1 MTSIIEARGLRKQY
15 RGGKQAVA
23 GVDFSI
29 APGRIVGLI
38 GRNGAGKT
46 TVIKSLLGLTPYEGS
61 LTVLGRNPTTQ
72 RDELMSEVSFIA
84 DVAVLPK
91 WLKVKCAID
100 YVQGVHPN
108 FNRDRAEQFL
118 ATTDVKLSHKV
129 RQLSKGMVTQLHLA
143 LVMAIDARL
152 LVLDE
157 PTLGLDILFRRQFY
171 EALLNDYFDGNRTI
185 LVTTHQVEE
194 IQDVITDLAFIDRGR
209 IVLSTSM
216 EAFEARYAELAVKPD
231 ELAAARALS
240 PLHERQALGRTILLF
255 DGADR
260 ERLAALGEVRTPG
273 IADLFVAMMG
283 KPAPAPG
290 AAA

>member
-1 MTSIIEARGLRKQY
+1 MMSSIIEARGLRKQY

-61 LTVLGRNPTTQ
+61 LTVLGHNPMTQ
-72 RDELMSEVSFIA
+72 RDDLMRQVSFIA

-91 WLKVKCAID
+91 WLKVKNALD
-100 YVQGVHPN
+100 YVEGVHPA
-108 FNRDRAEQFL
+108 FNRERAEQFL
-118 ATTDVKLSHKV
+118 ATTDVKLTHKV

-143 LVMAIDARL
+143 LVLAIKARL

-157 PTLGLDILFRRQFY
+157 PTLGLDLLVRRRFY
-171 EALLNDYFDGNRTI
+171 DTLLNDYMDEERTI

-194 IQDVITDLAFIDRGR
+194 IENLLTDVMFIEQGKLTLNTPVDQIG
-209 IVLSTSM
+209 
-216 EAFEARYAELAVKPD
+216 ERYAQLVVKP
-231 ELAAARALS
+231 EQLEAARALK
-240 PLHERQALGRTILLF
+240 PFNERSVFGRTVLF
-255 DGADR
+255 YENAAR
-260 ERLAALGEVRTPG
+260 EQLAPLGELGTPT
-273 IADLFVAMMG
+273 IADLFVACMQ
-283 KPAPAPG
+283 KE
-290 AAA
+290 AA